1 MDIEKIKEAVEH
13 LKFELSFKNLES
25 EEGEE
30 ALNKKRID
38 IFEILLSL
46 AESVLKAQEGLPK
59 KEKDIRC
66 ACDGWNT
73 AIDLCT
79 LSVAKNHVRG
89 LGDE

>member
-1 MDIEKIKEAVEH
+1 MINEEKLKEAVEH

-59 KEKDIRC
+59 KEKDIRWMEE
-66 ACDGWNT
+66 D
-73 AIDLCT
+73 
-79 LSVAKNHVRG
+79 
-89 LGDE
+89 